1 VETEL
6 QQWQPEQQQQ
16 DEQQT
21 RARFPQMAEYPDNSR
36 PPTPEDVFIAYYDCR
51 REKRNSWSALRFEER
66 LERNLMQ
73 LHRELFDQ
81 TWEPGRLSCFVIT
94 HPKPREIW
102 ASEFRDRIVQ
112 CVFYNRW
119 RERFHNSFIYDS
131 YACIPGRGA
140 LMGSNRVAKMMRQV
154 SANYQNEAFVLKAD
168 FANFFVSI
176 DKHILHHILYKKID
190 TSWDRWIC
198 DKILWTDI
206 KKDALIKSNRD
217 LLKKVPTHKSMFS
230 SPAHRGLPIGNLTSQ
245 FFANIYLNELDQHAK
260 HQLKVRYYGR
270 YVDDIVMFGT
280 SGQELVEHL
289 SKMSA
294 FANQKLNIA
303 FHPRKTYVNKI
314 ENGVNF
320 VGYIILPHRR
330 YLRRSILSNLM
341 QKLEQKDFMAEADV
355 PASVNS
361 YLGMLRHVNGY
372 KARRKICQRLE
383 WLGYASD
390 LKLTKLLT

>member
-16 DEQQT
+16 EQQQT
-21 RARFPQMAEYPDNSR
+21 RACLPQMAVYPDTSR
-36 PPTPEDVFIAYYDCR
+36 PPTVGDVFHAYYDCR

-73 LHRELFDQ
+73 LHRELRDQ
-81 TWEPGRLSCFVIT
+81 AWEPSRLSCFVIT
-94 HPKPREIW
+94 RPRPREIW
-102 ASEFRDRIVQ
+102 ASDFRDRIVQ

-119 RERFHNSFIYDS
+119 RDRFHNSFIYDN

-140 LMGSNRVAKMMRQV
+140 LMGAKRATKMMRQA
-154 SANYQNEAFVLKAD
+154 SQNYQQETYVLKAD
-168 FANFFVSI
+168 FANFFVTI
-176 DKHILHHILYKKID
+176 DKEILELILLKTIR
-190 TSWDRWIC
+190 TEWDQWVFR
-198 DKILWTDI
+198 KILWTDV
-206 KKDALIKSNRD
+206 KKDALLKSNRA
-217 LLKKVPTHKSMFS
+217 LLSQVPPHKSLFAA
-230 SPAHRGLPIGNLTSQ
+230 PANCGLPIGNLTSQ

-270 YVDDIVMFGT
+270 YVDDIVMFGA
-280 SGQELVEHL
+280 SGQDLVEHL

-303 FHPRKTYVNKI
+303 FHPKKTYVNKI
-314 ENGVNF
+314 EHGVNF

-390 LKLTKLLT
+390 SKLTKLLT

>member
-1 VETEL
+1 
-6 QQWQPEQQQQ
+6 
-16 DEQQT
+16 
-21 RARFPQMAEYPDNSR
+21 
-36 PPTPEDVFIAYYDCR
+36 
-51 REKRNSWSALRFEER
+51 
-66 LERNLMQ
+66 
-73 LHRELFDQ
+73 
-81 TWEPGRLSCFVIT
+81 
-94 HPKPREIW
+94 
-102 ASEFRDRIVQ
+102 
-112 CVFYNRW
+112 
-119 RERFHNSFIYDS
+119 
-131 YACIPGRGA
+131 

-154 SANYQNEAFVLKAD
+154 SKNYQDEAFVLKAD

-176 DKHILHHILYKKID
+176 DKRILEQILFKKVD
-190 TSWDRWIC
+190 SEWDRWLC
-198 DKILWTDI
+198 KKILWTDI
-206 KKDALIKSNRD
+206 QSNALIKSSRS
-217 LLKKVPTHKSMFS
+217 LLKLVPAHKSLFN
-230 SPAHRGLPIGNLTSQ
+230 AHRCKGLPIGNLTSQ
-245 FFANIYLNELDQHAK
+245 FFANIYLNELDQYAK
-260 HQLKVRYYGR
+260 HHLKLRYYGR
-270 YVDDIVMFGT
+270 YVDDIVLFGT

-361 YLGMLRHVNGY
+361 YLGMLKHVNGY

-383 WLGYASD
+383 WLGYPSDASS
-390 LKLTKLLT
+390 TKLLS